1 MLCSVTIKENRS
13 KSKEEIAWLLQLEKV
28 VVYSWFIHN
37 CQNLKAT
44 KMTVSRWVDK
54 QTVEYPD
61 NGLLISTKNDLLTS
75 HEKKK
80 NKLWKGIAEPMLNAS
95 Y

>member
-1 MLCSVTIKENRS
+1 MENRS

-44 KMTVSRWVDK
+44 KMTVSRWVGK

-80 NKLWKGIAEPMLNAS
+80 NKLWKGIEEPMLNAS